1 MRYLALDEVC
11 SCKGAVNFEAA
22 VGADPGRVE
31 HEAEVV
37 QQGADSVH
45 FEVDGLLQRGIV
57 ADDERAEEP
66 GPHNMVEEEVVAV
79 LPGLGLGGAYAG
91 GKGISD

>member
-1 MRYLALDEVC
+1 
-11 SCKGAVNFEAA
+11 
-22 VGADPGRVE
+22 
-31 HEAEVV
+31 
-37 QQGADSVH
+37 VH